1 MATTAKVRR
10 CTRIRG
16 LSQGVRTVSHQSPGE
31 PGRSRISAERAT
43 MSRKR
48 NEKGEPMPY
57 LSHYD
62 SPLGAMTM
70 GRRRRAP
77 HGTVVRRPEV

>member
-1 MATTAKVRR
+1 MATTAEVRR
-10 CTRIRG
+10 CTRLHSEPVR
-16 LSQGVRTVSHQSPGE
+16 VRTV
-31 PGRSRISAERAT
+31 PGRDT

-77 HGTVVRRPEV
+77 HVTVVRRPEV